1 MKDIRGKVALL
12 TGGSRGLGPYVA
24 HDLGEMRALGL
35 NTVRFFLMTAD
46 FADAEGNLR
55 PDALEK
61 LDSFLAL
68 CREQELMTLPTFFVG
83 HMSGASGSNR
93 RGRDRAAPF
102 VLHCRTAES
111 QRTGRHENEKRR
123 RNHERF

>member
-1 MKDIRGKVALL
+1 M
-12 TGGSRGLGPYVA
+12 A

-68 CREQELMTLPTFFVG
+68 CREQDLMTLSTFFVG

-102 VLHCRTAES
+102 ASPYQTAES
-111 QRTGRHENEKRR
+111 QRTEISEEEEGVYYV
-123 RNHERF
+123 